1 MHIYIDFFFFFLS
14 WLRLKWSWWPE
25 IKLQMNTKVTRC
37 LQNQPYKII
46 CQWQFVLLPPSG
58 LKIITATAEVPKFVF
73 TLVLFHC
80 AGPCTKT
87 NSLNAC
93 NLVNLF
99 LIVILNPI
107 SVTHITQPSW
117 RLQWEQLISPKLNFG
132 QIYIIYN
139 ITRFLSL
146 LSLLCFFFFFFFI
159 SLWLNA
165 QCSRELVSPP

>member
-1 MHIYIDFFFFFLS
+1 MYIYFILFYLFTFFLS

-25 IKLQMNTKVTRC
+25 IKLQMNTKVTQC
-37 LQNQPYKII
+37 LQNQLYKVI

-93 NLVNLF
+93 NSVNLF

-132 QIYIIYN
+132 QIYIIY
-139 ITRFLSL
+139 IVYFLS
-146 LSLLCFFFFFFFI
+146 SPFYVFFFFSFLLA
-159 SLWLNA
+159 SDWMHNVP
-165 QCSRELVSPP
+165 EN

>member
-1 MHIYIDFFFFFLS
+1 
-14 WLRLKWSWWPE
+14 
-25 IKLQMNTKVTRC
+25 MNTKVTQC
-37 LQNQPYKII
+37 LQDQLYKVI

-58 LKIITATAEVPKFVF
+58 LKTLTATAEVPIFVF
-73 TLVLFHC
+73 TLALFHC
-80 AGPCTKT
+80 TEPCTKT
-87 NSLNAC
+87 NCLNAC

-107 SVTHITQPSW
+107 NVTHITQPSW

-139 ITRFLSL
+139 ITHFPSL
-146 LSLLCFFFFFFFI
+146 LSLLCFFFSFI
-159 SLWLNA
+159 SLLLNA